1 MSHVYYNPNPK
12 GANVGDCSVR
22 AMSKALRTDWETAY
36 AKLST
41 IGFGMRDMPS
51 ANSVWGAYLR
61 ENGFKRYIVDDH
73 DQNVYT
79 VQDFCRDNP
88 IGLFVLAIQGHVVC
102 VEDGDWFDTWDSG
115 KEIPLYYWKRG

>member
-1 MSHVYYNPNPK
+1 
-12 GANVGDCSVR
+12 
-22 AMSKALRTDWETAY
+22 
-36 AKLST
+36 
-41 IGFGMRDMPS
+41 MRDMPS